1 MRDFI
6 DTNDH
11 FMDPQDRRR
20 VVLNS
25 ALAIAFAILLL
36 FWGWSQRTSA
46 VNAVIAYDDETSGIR
61 AQIPLNWLLSQGEDE
76 TVFRVQN
83 PSARPF
89 KTTIQVS
96 IETVGV
102 DAVPRNVVDLLKLQG
117 PLKLPGYTPLSEE
130 RFTLGEDEAVRINY
144 AYFEVELNP
153 FLETAPIVV
162 RGEDVVVLR
171 GNQAIII
178 TYREA
183 DQNFE
188 ENHFYF
194 DNFLRTLEY

>member
-1 MRDFI
+1 MRDFEAV
-6 DTNDH
+6 DSLD
-11 FMDPQDRRR
+11 DPQLRRR
-20 VVLNS
+20 IVFNS
-25 ALAIAFAILLL
+25 TLAVAFALMLL
-36 FWGWSQRTSA
+36 FWGWSQRNGA
-46 VNAVIAYDDETSGIR
+46 VNSVIAYDDETSGIR
-61 AQIPLNWLLSQGEDE
+61 ALIPLNWLLSQGEDG
-76 TVFRVQN
+76 TVFRVEN

-89 KTTIQVS
+89 KTTIQIS
-96 IETVGV
+96 IETVGP

-117 PLKLPGYTPLSEE
+117 PVRLPGYTSLSEE
-130 RFTLGEDEAVRINY
+130 RFTLGEDDAVRINY

-183 DQNFE
+183 EQNFE
-188 ENHFYF
+188 KNHFYF